1 MARILHRWCS
11 RRMASVLLALAFT
24 GPLPAQSDGTGG
36 KLRLTGGVTQVEG
49 SAGGGLTPWALIGG
63 YGTRDQ
69 IGGHVF
75 HTRIELD
82 DYRLDSQGVLLGFHD
97 RLELSLARQ
106 RFDTRAVGEAL
117 GLGRGFTIRQDI
129 VGVKLR
135 LFGDAVFEQDS
146 WLPQVAVG
154 FQHKRNDRGEL
165 LSAIGARGDSGTDFY
180 LSASKLWLSRSLLL
194 NATVR
199 FTRANQF
206 GLLGFGGDRQR
217 GYRPRL
223 EGSAAWLLRRDLAL
237 GVEYRSKPD
246 NLSIA
251 VEDDAWDVFLAWAP
265 TKWLSVT
272 AAYVDLGD
280 IVGAGAQR
288 GGYLSLQLGF

>member
-1 MARILHRWCS
+1 MALTLI
-11 RRMASVLLALAFT
+11 ASLAATPAL
-24 GPLPAQSDGTGG
+24 AQSDGTGG
-36 KLRLTGGVTQVEG
+36 KLRLTGGVTQIEG

-63 YGTRDQ
+63 QGTRDQ
-69 IGGHVF
+69 IGGSVF

-82 DYRLDSQGVLLGFHD
+82 DYRLDSHGVLLGFHD
-97 RLELSLARQ
+97 RFELSLARQ

-135 LFGDAVFEQDS
+135 LLGDAVFEQDR
-146 WLPQVAVG
+146 WLPQVAIG
-154 FQHKRNDRGEL
+154 FQHKRNDQGEL
-165 LSAIGARGDSGTDFY
+165 LAAIGAADDSGTDFY
-180 LSASKLWLSRSLLL
+180 LSASKLWLAQSLLL
-194 NATVR
+194 NASVR

-206 GLLGFGGDRQR
+206 GLLGFGGDRER
-217 GYRPRL
+217 GYRPRF

-237 GVEYRSKPD
+237 GVEYRNKPD

-251 VEDDAWDVFLAWAP
+251 GEDDAWDVFLAWAP
-265 TKWLSVT
+265 TRWLSIT

-280 IVGAGAQR
+280 IVGAATQR